1 MRDTHLS
8 SKLQLSKERLFD
20 AFKNEKVEHKAKS
33 KDDSDEEPQ
42 SYLNY
47 VNNLLHTLFSNCEV
61 YFNNTMVYNANGIY
75 PHKAQYRMNTTRRQ

>member
-20 AFKNEKVEHKAKS
+20 AFKNEKVEH
-33 KDDSDEEPQ
+33 
-42 SYLNY
+42 
-47 VNNLLHTLFSNCEV
+47 NLLHTLFSNCEV

-75 PHKAQYRMNTTRRQ
+75 PHKAQYRTNTTRRQ